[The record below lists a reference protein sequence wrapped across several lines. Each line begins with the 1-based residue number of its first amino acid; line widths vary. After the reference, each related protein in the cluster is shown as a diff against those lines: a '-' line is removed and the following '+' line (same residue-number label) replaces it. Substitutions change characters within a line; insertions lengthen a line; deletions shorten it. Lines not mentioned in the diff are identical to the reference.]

1 MKRISVYLSLVFCL
15 AAAKPVLAQND
26 FAHAAMD
33 SLQKVLATQR
43 TAKDSLLTLQKLVD
57 FTPVRSDETLPYPDH
72 YKTLLELNEK
82 LKLIDPAP
90 YLLMQQGN
98 AYWAKRQYAKSLKS
112 FQDAVELFDKQHK
125 TIFPLLINM
134 RILYNFLNDQDAR
147 LHYFQQKLEYY
158 QVNGPYQNTAPCYH
172 AIAGFYLYKG
182 AFNQAINNYMK
193 GAEVFRKFQPN
204 FYAQILYVLGMT
216 YNQWGNFDKARYYAT
231 LALPLSQKQKDTS
244 GINYCYA
251 TLSQTEFNAGRYD
264 VALKFIN
271 ESIQFISKRSSQR
284 VANIYAT
291 KAKIYLK
298 LNQPDLALPLLDRTK
313 KMTDSAGYKLV
324 SSVGYTET
332 DYEYYEYYTA
342 KGNTGEAE
350 KSLLAAYQKSSNEQ
364 GVPLQLKYAR
374 ELGYFYQMHNQPEKS
389 EKYFEQY
396 FKAYDAREAGL
407 HDFKV
412 AQYEI
417 DQNDRAQRDHINQLK
432 QEKAVQDYQISRRN
446 TMLWGSLV
454 ILALISA
461 LLVFIYR
468 QLQVNKKTLISL
480 RQTQRQL
487 IQSEKMASLGELTA
501 GIAHEIQNPL
511 NFVNNFSEVNIELLE
526 ELDAELK
533 RGEIEEALDISSN
546 IKQNLEKIGFHGKRA
561 DGIVKGML
569 QHSRASSGQKEP
581 VDVNVI
587 ADEYLR
593 LAYHGLRAKDKSFNA
608 ELVTNLAEK
617 LPMVPMIPQ
626 DIGRV
631 LINLFNN
638 AFYATQQK
646 QKTAGAGYK
655 PTLEMTTALKDGLV
669 EIKVKDNGTGIP
681 EHVKDKIMQP
691 FYTTKPTGEGTGLGL
706 SMSYDIIVKGHS
718 GKIDVNTNEG
728 EFTEFI
734 IQLPVNQP
742 S

>member
-15 AAAKPVLAQND
+15 AGIRPCFAQND

-33 SLQKVLATQR
+33 SLQKILARQK
-43 TAKDSLLTLQKLVD
+43 TAKDSLLILQKLVD
-57 FTPVRSDETLPYPDH
+57 FTPVRADETLNYPDH
-72 YKTLLELNEK
+72 FKMLLELNET

-90 YLLMQQGN
+90 YLLMQEGN
-98 AYWAKRQYAKSLKS
+98 KYWAKRQYSESLKS
-112 FQDAVELFDKQHK
+112 FQAAVDLFDKQHK
-125 TIFPLLINM
+125 VIYPLLINT

-147 LHYFQQKLEYY
+147 LHYFQKKLEYY
-158 QVNGPYQNTAPCYH
+158 LVNGPFENTAPCYH

-182 AFNQAINNYMK
+182 AYNQAINNYMK
-193 GAEVFRKFQPN
+193 GADVFRKFQPN

-216 YNQWGNFDKARYYAT
+216 YNQWGNFDKARYYAA

-251 TLSQTEFNAGRYD
+251 TLSEVEFNAGKYD
-264 VALKFIN
+264 EAMKFIDK
-271 ESIQFISKRSSQR
+271 SIATMRKHVSQR
-284 VANIYAT
+284 EANIYAT
-291 KAKIYLK
+291 KAGIYLK
-298 LNQPDLALPLLDRTK
+298 LNQPNLALPFLDRTK

-324 SSVGYTET
+324 SSVGYTEI
-332 DYEYYEYYTA
+332 DYEYYEYYIS
-342 KGNTGEAE
+342 KGNTDEAE

-374 ELGYFYQMHNQPEKS
+374 ELGYFYQKHDQPEKS
-389 EKYFEQY
+389 EKYFEQF
-396 FKAYDAREAGL
+396 FKVYDAREAGL

-417 DQNDRAQRDHINQLK
+417 DQNDRAQREHINQLK
-432 QEKAVQDYQISRRN
+432 QEKAVQDYELSRRSI
-446 TMLWGSLV
+446 LLAVSLAIV
-454 ILALISA
+454 VLVTV
-461 LLVFIYR
+461 LLMFIYR
-468 QLQVNKKTLISL
+468 QLRINKKTLIAL

-533 RGEIEEALDISSN
+533 RGEIDEALDISSN
-546 IKQNLEKIGFHGKRA
+546 IKQNLDKIGFHGKRA

-581 VDVNVI
+581 VDVNI
-587 ADEYLR
+587 LADEYLR

-608 ELVTNLAEK
+608 ELVTHLAEK

-646 QKTAGAGYK
+646 QKTAGANYK

-681 EHVKDKIMQP
+681 DHIKDKIMQP

-718 GKIDVNTNEG
+718 GKIDIDTKEG
-728 EFTEFI
+728 EFTEFTI
-734 IQLPVNQP
+734 KLPI
-742 S
+742 

>member
-1 MKRISVYLSLVFCL
+1 MKRISVYLLLVFCL
-15 AAAKPVLAQND
+15 AGAARCFAQND

-43 TAKDSLLTLQKLVD
+43 TAKDSLLTIQKLVD
-57 FTPVRSDETLPYPDH
+57 FTPVRHDETLGYPDH
-72 YKTLLELNEK
+72 YKMLLDINEK

-90 YLLMQQGN
+90 YLLMQDGN
-98 AYWAKRQYAKSLKS
+98 KYWAKRQYGESLKS
-112 FQDAVELFDKQHK
+112 FQQAVELFDKQHK
-125 TIFPLLINM
+125 MIFPLLINM

-147 LHYFQQKLEYY
+147 LHYFQNKLEYY
-158 QVNGPYQNTAPCYH
+158 LVNGPYQNTAPCYH

-182 AFNQAINNYMK
+182 AYNQAINNYMK
-193 GAEVFRKFQPN
+193 GADVFRKFQPS
-204 FYAQILYVLGMT
+204 FYANVLYVLGMT
-216 YNQWGNFDKARYYAT
+216 YNQWGNFEKAHYYAG
-231 LALPLSQKQKDTS
+231 LALPLSQKQKDTA
-244 GINYCYA
+244 GINYCYS
-251 TLSQTEFNAGRYD
+251 TLSQVSFNEGKYD
-264 VALKFIN
+264 DALKLVN
-271 ESIQFISKRSSQR
+271 ECIRFMGKRVTQR
-284 VANIYAT
+284 IANILAN
-291 KAKIYLK
+291 KAYIYLK
-298 LNQPDLALPLLDRTK
+298 LNQPDLALPILNRVE
-313 KMTDSAGYKLV
+313 KMTDSAGFKLV
-324 SSVGYTET
+324 SSIGYTEI
-332 DYEYYEYYTA
+332 DYEYYEYYVS
-342 KGNTGEAE
+342 KGNTAEAE
-350 KSLLAAYQKSSNEQ
+350 KSLLSAYQKSSNEQ

-374 ELGYFYQMHNQPEKS
+374 ELGYFYQKHDQPEKS
-389 EKYFEQY
+389 EKYFEQF
-396 FKAYDAREAGL
+396 FKVYDTREAGL

-417 DQNDRAQRDHINQLK
+417 DQNDRQQRDHITQLK
-432 QEKAVQDYQISRRN
+432 QEKAVQDYELSRRSI
-446 TMLWGSLV
+446 LLVVSLAIV
-454 ILALISA
+454 VLVTA

-468 QLQVNKKTLISL
+468 QLRINKKTLIAL

-526 ELDAELK
+526 ELDEELK

-581 VDVNVI
+581 VDVNVL

-608 ELVTNLAEK
+608 ELVTHLDEK

-638 AFYATQQK
+638 AFYATQHK
-646 QKTAGAGYK
+646 QKTAGANYK
-655 PTLEMTTALKDGLV
+655 PTLEMTTALVDGFV

-681 EHVKDKIMQP
+681 DHIKDKIMQP
-691 FYTTKPTGEGTGLGL
+691 FFTTKPTGEGTGLGL
-706 SMSYDIIVKGHS
+706 SMSYDIIVKGHG
-718 GKIDVNTNEG
+718 GKIDIDTKEG
-728 EFTEFI
+728 EFTEFTI
-734 IQLPVNQP
+734 KLPI
-742 S
+742 